1 MRRIA
6 ALLLVLVFGLAQAA
20 ATECP
25 MGSAAGSSAPVRHAA
40 HQHGHHPSDHG
51 DAGHTGHAPASCG
64 IVTSCGAA
72 VVPAPH
78 VAVAQPPVYRAGP
91 LGRLPHLYLS
101 PVLAIDSPPPRAAL
115 QA

>member
-25 MGSAAGSSAPVRHAA
+25 MGSAAGSGAPVRHAA
-40 HQHGHHPSDHG
+40 HHHRHRSPDHG
-51 DAGHTGHAPASCG
+51 DAHHTGHAPASCG
-64 IVTSCGAA
+64 IVASCGAA
-72 VVPAPH
+72 VVPASA
-78 VAVAQPPVYRAGP
+78 VAVVQPPVYRAGP

-101 PVLAIDSPPPRAAL
+101 PALAIDSPPPRAAL
-115 QA
+115 QV

>member
-6 ALLLVLVFGLAQAA
+6 ALLLALVLGLAQAA

-25 MGSAAGSSAPVRHAA
+25 MGSAAESSAPVRHAA
-40 HQHGHHPSDHG
+40 QHHQHRPSGHD
-51 DAGHTGHAPASCG
+51 DAQHTGHAPASCG

-72 VVPAPH
+72 VVTAPH
-78 VAVAQPPVYRAGP
+78 VAVAQPPVYRAGA

-101 PVLAIDSPPPRAAL
+101 PILAIDSPPPRAAL